1 MLYSSILVPIS
12 LIFVKFRSFAN
23 NIQKEHKNTMQL
35 AITILGSHQSRFMA
49 EILPAI
55 RDCKC
60 HILEIRSSRVSQAT
74 AAYLLIQGNWNQIAK
89 FEGSLELI
97 QKRLD
102 IKIQLLRTEAE
113 AKDKTREYLPY
124 SLETIS
130 LDQDNIIESIA
141 TFLLDR
147 DIEISEISGSSYQAP
162 YLQSSVFSSKFIIL
176 VPASVSLLMLREE
189 FMDLCDQ
196 LNVDA
201 ILEPIKR

>member
-1 MLYSSILVPIS
+1 
-12 LIFVKFRSFAN
+12 
-23 NIQKEHKNTMQL
+23 MQL

-60 HILEIRSSRVSQAT
+60 HIVEIRSSTIGQST

-89 FEGSLELI
+89 FESTLDVI
-97 QKRLD
+97 QKRLE
-102 IKIQLLRTEAE
+102 IKVQSLRTE
-113 AKDKTREYLPY
+113 AKDKTKDCLPY

-130 LDQDNIIESIA
+130 LDHENIIESVA

-147 DIEISEISGSSYQAP
+147 DIDIEEITGSCYQAP
-162 YLQSSVFSSKFIIL
+162 YLQSSVFSSKFVIL

-196 LNVDA
+196 LNIDA

>member
-1 MLYSSILVPIS
+1 
-12 LIFVKFRSFAN
+12 
-23 NIQKEHKNTMQL
+23 MQL
-35 AITILGSHQSRFMA
+35 AITILGSQQCRFMA

-60 HILEIRSSRVSQAT
+60 HVLEIRSSRVGQAT

-89 FEGSLELI
+89 FESSLELI

-102 IKIQLLRTEAE
+102 LKIQLLRTETE
-113 AKDKTREYLPY
+113 VKDKAQEYLPY
-124 SLETIS
+124 TLETIS
-130 LDQDNIIESIA
+130 LDQENIIESIA

-147 DIEISEISGSSYQAP
+147 EIEIAEITGSSYQAP
-162 YLQSSVFSSKFIIL
+162 YLQSLVFSSKFVVL